1 MHQHDFRQPSIR
13 AHVPNTSEPID
24 APEVLERFHSA
35 LDLVEMIATRM
46 HRSMGGVLTRDEL
59 LSAGRVGLLTAARR
73 YDPSRGVPFRA
84 FATIRISGAMLD
96 ASRANAMLPRR
107 TFERIVAEQAALIAS
122 EGAAE
127 QVFARKQSVSVNP
140 EAALDQHIASVLTAA
155 AVGMAVEAGNALAPK
170 PLAELNPEEA
180 LARAEL
186 MALVEQALG
195 EMSRREAEIVRLYYW
210 EGQSMEVIARS
221 LDINRSWASR
231 LHLRAMAHITKRVR
245 AGM

>member
-1 MHQHDFRQPSIR
+1 LS
-13 AHVPNTSEPID
+13 APNAPDSVDP
-24 APEVLERFHSA
+24 PEVLERFHSA
-35 LDLVEMIATRM
+35 LDLVDMIATRM
-46 HRSMGGVLTRDEL
+46 HRSMRGILTVDEL
-59 LSAGRVGLLTAARR
+59 RNAGRAGLLTAARR

-84 FATIRISGAMLD
+84 FANFRIRGGMLD
-96 ASRANAMLPRR
+96 AGRASTTLPRR
-107 TFERIVAEQAALIAS
+107 AFERVVAEQAALIAG

-127 QVFARKQSVSVNP
+127 QVFARKQTVSVNP

-231 LHLRAMAHITKRVR
+231 LHLRAMAHISKRVR
-245 AGM
+245 TGM